1 MPDCAKVPPH
11 LPEQRPPLD
20 LSLAFP
26 AALRP
31 AATAL
36 SAAWD
41 PDRNL
46 HSHTVTFEGEQ
57 LTIPSRVYFNP
68 NLIWQPADHSQ
79 RQQGIAWCLGTLHH
93 SGYTREECVRKML
106 AAPQPWMAPFI
117 VQLIGE
123 YVVEIVQPIADALPT
138 LAPDMQRALARFV
151 RDNPRY
157 LNTIDSRTISYW
169 MYYMQT
175 YPERAGYPGVRA
187 VNYLRALAAG

>member
-1 MPDCAKVPPH
+1 MPRAAKVPAVP
-11 LPEQRPPLD
+11 RPLD

-31 AATAL
+31 TATAL
-36 SAAWD
+36 SAGWD
-41 PDRNL
+41 PERKL
-46 HSHTVTFEGEQ
+46 YSHTVTFEGEQ
-57 LTIPSRVYFNP
+57 LTIPTRVYFDP
-68 NLIWQPADHSQ
+68 NLLWQSQ
-79 RQQGIAWCLGTLHH
+79 DRSQLQQGVAWCLGTRHH
-93 SGYTREECVRKML
+93 SGYVREGCLRKML

-123 YVVEIVQPIADALPT
+123 YVVEIVQPIADALPG
-138 LAPDMQRALARFV
+138 LAPDMQHALAAFV

-169 MYYMQT
+169 RYYYLRA

-187 VNYLRALAAG
+187 VDYLRALAAG